1 MIKLRNRAHFN
12 WLLKFWPLMNISLFN
27 NQTFQKSIEIPVD
40 VYEGGSYELLM
51 FPNGESSPWIQKF
64 IAKDI
69 PLDLYDDEHE
79 IKIQE
84 AEHAIDAVPHT
95 KKKSWDKAV
104 QTLNTLVWHN
114 KDVGYLRYLQG
125 YAMDQQ
131 AEQYRSNEKLKK
143 SLKVLDDLGRDESA
157 KIDVRNKALAL
168 AQE

>member
-1 MIKLRNRAHFN
+1 
-12 WLLKFWPLMNISLFN
+12 
-27 NQTFQKSIEIPVD
+27 
-40 VYEGGSYELLM
+40 M
-51 FPNGESSPWIQKF
+51 FPNGESSPWIQQF

-84 AEHAIDAVPHT
+84 AQHAIDAVPHT